1 MRSIRTLDVSR
12 RAPSEREPLEI
23 THHVGLVR
31 LIPDGG
37 GQLEIGYGS
46 LCVGDRVSKDDRVS
60 FWNRTAA
67 ACGGQ
72 LILGAGFGSRR
83 LVDHHCDLKPR
94 GNLKRP
100 SESHRWIC
108 GVRLRMK
115 TSDARA
121 CRGDVR
127 IRPRV
132 NARSFT

>member
-67 ACGGQ
+67 E
-72 LILGAGFGSRR
+72 LVRR
-83 LVDHHCDLKPR
+83 IETRRTTDFR
-94 GNLKRP
+94 R
-100 SESHRWIC
+100 
-108 GVRLRMK
+108 GVRI
-115 TSDARA
+115 SSA
-121 CRGDVR
+121 
-127 IRPRV
+127 
-132 NARSFT
+132 S